1 VVDSSVL
8 AALDVNAVLTDVP
21 HGEIARAK
29 TVATLPPKGVDREV
43 VGRQVEDRDA
53 VRVDDDAVPPS
64 VLAVEDDGVAVYAP
78 DRDVVLVARNDVPAR
93 VRPAV
98 DEDRVARFRARDRL
112 LDRRDVL
119 RDPDR
124 RVRRVI
130 ARKRE
135 RRDGEDDES
144 RDPTGAYALASSS
157 SFFVSVITFCA
168 MCAGTSS

>member
-1 VVDSSVL
+1 VL
-8 AALDVNAVLTDVP
+8 A
-21 HGEIARAK
+21 
-29 TVATLPPKGVDREV
+29 
-43 VGRQVEDRDA
+43 
-53 VRVDDDAVPPS
+53 
-64 VLAVEDDGVAVYAP
+64 
-78 DRDVVLVARNDVPAR
+78 ARNDVSAR
-93 VRPAV
+93 IRPAV
-98 DEDRVARFRARDRL
+98 DQDRVARLRSHDRL
-112 LDRRDVL
+112 LNRRDVL

-124 RVRRVI
+124 RLGRVI